1 WNVQFAGFVIDKVMA
16 LRRAVDAIGP
26 VEPGVEPLRRV
37 GRAELPGEHQ
47 PDLVVKG
54 RRVLLGVEISALPA
68 PIGPG
73 SGHAVEDLAGACLT
87 AVTGALGQRRESR
100 LIGGAPPQPGRKA
113 LLRNRRQT
121 RG

>member
-1 WNVQFAGFVIDKVMA
+1 MA

-26 VEPGVEPLRRV
+26 VKPGVEPLRRV
-37 GRAELPGEHQ
+37 RRADLAGEHQ

-54 RRVLLGVEISALPA
+54 RRVLLGVEIAAFPA

-73 SGHAVEDLAGACLT
+73 PRHAIEDLAGARFT

-100 LIGGAPPQPGRKA
+100 PPAFAGVGGAPPQPGRKA
-113 LLRNRRQT
+113 LL
-121 RG
+121 